1 MKRLLLLAL
10 AAVLLSSCANKSM
23 TRYETLAPTLE
34 KKGFEATIAEV
45 KKEQKDLYGSNSE
58 FLYYYDLGVLHHY
71 NRDFDES
78 IKNFAKA
85 EQIYD
90 DLYTKS
96 LSNEAAALLTNDN
109 TRPYRARPFE
119 LLTMYEFQILNY
131 LAKMDIDGA
140 LVEVKRSQIAMN
152 ALYQKD
158 KDKVNDNGFLR
169 YLSALVYELD
179 DDKDE
184 AAISYY
190 KTIKAYDESK
200 MGLPNEVFE
209 FATESLRR
217 MDREDDI
224 RALKKKELASTP
236 KATAVQELGQEII
249 VIGYA
254 GHSPILGEMY
264 LSGTFVSGGV
274 MNLYYKD
281 GETGNRGSFTVVAP
295 PVTGAGTGESF
306 HVGFALPEVRRHRS
320 LVNKFD
326 VIVDS
331 KPRITPEMVMDID
344 AELRQNMKDEQT
356 STMTRTAIR
365 VVLRTIAAQ
374 KAKQA
379 MKTNNVLLNL
389 LTSIGTDV
397 AQGQLEQAD
406 LRVGLFLPN
415 SFHMTRIPVDVGTHN
430 VNVLALNSNG
440 SSVASYNFDQIKV
453 KKGQKVFLF
462 IPAIK

>member
-1 MKRLLLLAL
+1 MKRIFLLLTAFLLA
-10 AAVLLSSCANKSM
+10 SCANKSM

-34 KKGFEATIAEV
+34 KKGFDATIAEV
-45 KKEQKDLYGSNSE
+45 KDQKEDLYGSNSE

-71 NRDFDES
+71 NRNFDES

-85 EQIYD
+85 EKIYE

-96 LSNEAAALLTNDN
+96 VTNEAAALLTNDN
-109 TRPYRARPFE
+109 VRPYRARPFE
-119 LLTMYEFQILNY
+119 LLTLYQLQILNY
-131 LAKMDIDGA
+131 LAKADLDGA

-158 KDKVNDNGFLR
+158 QDKVNDNGFLR
-169 YLSALVYELD
+169 YLSALVYDLD
-179 DDKDE
+179 GEKDD

-190 KTIKAYDESK
+190 KAIKAYDESK
-200 MGLPNEVFE
+200 MGVPKEVFE
-209 FATESLRR
+209 FVTESLRR

-224 RALKKKELASTP
+224 RALNKPELASTP

-264 LSGTFVSGGV
+264 LSGTFISGGV

-281 GETGNRGSFTVVAP
+281 GETGNRTSFTLVAP
-295 PVTGAGTGESF
+295 IVPGAGSETF
-306 HVGFALPEVRRHRS
+306 HIGFALPEVRDHHSRVSKFEVS
-320 LVNKFD
+320 LDGKTRIKPEKVMA
-326 VIVDS
+326 VD
-331 KPRITPEMVMDID
+331 D
-344 AELRQNMKDEQT
+344 ELKRNMEDEKT
-356 STMTRTAIR
+356 STITRTAIR
-365 VVLRTIAAQ
+365 VITRTIAAQ

-379 MKTNNVLLNL
+379 TNTGNGIFDLIKN
-389 LTSIGTDV
+389 IGVDV

-415 SFHMTRIPVDVGTHN
+415 SFYMTRMPVEP
-430 VNVLALNSNG
+430 G
-440 SSVASYNFDQIKV
+440 SHSVSVAAQGSHGETVGVYNFDKIPV
-453 KKGQKVFLF
+453 KKGQKVFLI